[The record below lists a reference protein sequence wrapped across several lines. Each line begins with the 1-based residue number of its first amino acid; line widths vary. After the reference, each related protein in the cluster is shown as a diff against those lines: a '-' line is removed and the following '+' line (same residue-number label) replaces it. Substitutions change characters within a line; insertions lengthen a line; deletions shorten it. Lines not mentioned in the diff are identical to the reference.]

1 MRKLEERILVA
12 IQHVGQEHHIPMR
25 QMRIRVHTV
34 ARYAS
39 GGEGM
44 TSGTVRTYSLCLK
57 LNDKELEMLNII
69 SLSQGMTRMEML
81 RHLIRKEYQM
91 MD

>member
-1 MRKLEERILVA
+1 
-12 IQHVGQEHHIPMR
+12 
-25 QMRIRVHTV
+25 
-34 ARYAS
+34 
-39 GGEGM
+39 M